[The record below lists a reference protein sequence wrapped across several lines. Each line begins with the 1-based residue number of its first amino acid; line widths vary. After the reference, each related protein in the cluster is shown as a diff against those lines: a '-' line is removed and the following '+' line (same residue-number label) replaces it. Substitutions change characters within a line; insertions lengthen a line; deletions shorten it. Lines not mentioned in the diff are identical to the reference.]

1 MTNMDIKELKV
12 KNDEELRKDLSALQE
27 QSREMRFKLNS
38 GELKNHSE
46 LSKVKKTIAR
56 ILTVLT
62 QRSKQSK

>member
-1 MTNMDIKELKV
+1 MDIKELKA
-12 KNDEELRKDLSALQE
+12 KNDAELQKDLTVLQE

-56 ILTVLT
+56 ILTVLR
-62 QRSKQSK
+62 QRSNESK